1 MDIPTKFLLT
11 LNIVYHSIEYISKK
25 KVRLNMTHFLFF
37 DVVDLVGVEPTSEQ
51 GNHTLS
57 TCLF

>member
-37 DVVDLVGVEPTSEQ
+37 DVVDLVVNELTYISP
-51 GNHTLS
+51 
-57 TCLF
+57 